1 MIIILDFHPI
11 ILQDHQGFRELL
23 HHAPVLE
30 MILPI
35 PQPAVAHLDERNA
48 SRVGGDPEEIS
59 MKILIETIINE
70 TTRELSAA
78 LQAVEGLFHN
88 LENEYRALEK
98 MSRDLE
104 RQLAD
109 MRQSWSWKLTAPLR
123 TAWRRPTP

>member
-1 MIIILDFHPI
+1 MAVRALRD
-11 ILQDHQGFRELL
+11 Q
-23 HHAPVLE
+23 HAADLGRLTAE
-30 MILPI
+30 
-35 PQPAVAHLDERNA
+35 VAQA
-48 SRVGGDPEEIS
+48 
-59 MKILIETIINE
+59 NE